1 MHNVNYKQGCVLS
14 TAEARNIAASGGVAW
29 CVLVEFGN
37 PDKSYNGPVTFSPAN
52 VGYYVEEL
60 GNVNDELEDVASDM
74 LSAVLDDDKNVKV
87 RFTLTDFDPD
97 DFGPIVF
104 ADFGDGTF
112 ALYQAIEK

>member
-1 MHNVNYKQGCVLS
+1 MQRPSNRQANDLRDIKFTRHYTMH
-14 TAEARNIAASGGVAW
+14 AEGS
-29 CVLVEFGN
+29 VLVEFGN

-74 LSAVLDDDKNVKV
+74 LSAVLDDDKDVKV

>member
-1 MHNVNYKQGCVLS
+1 MDNMYKQGRVLS
-14 TAEARNIAASGGVAW
+14 TAEARDIAARGGAAW

-52 VGYYVEEL
+52 VGYYVEAMDGSNEA
-60 GNVNDELEDVASDM
+60 LEDAVGDM
-74 LSAVLDDDKNVKV
+74 LSSVIDGCDGIKI
-87 RFTLTDFDPD
+87 TLTDFDPD